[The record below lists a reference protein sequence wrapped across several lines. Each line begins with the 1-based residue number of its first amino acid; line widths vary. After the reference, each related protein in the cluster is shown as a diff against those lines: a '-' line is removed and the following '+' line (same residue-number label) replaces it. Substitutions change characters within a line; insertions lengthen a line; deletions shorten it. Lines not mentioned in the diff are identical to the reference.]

1 VSVLVRIYEV
11 QREWSTVVW
20 LCDNCAAA
28 RAALIGALK
37 WRVGRPKLMPP
48 NNIRVIDGACPV
60 DFHDRIVWP
69 CIDCDANRPLAPA

>member
-1 VSVLVRIYEV
+1 MSVLVRIYEV